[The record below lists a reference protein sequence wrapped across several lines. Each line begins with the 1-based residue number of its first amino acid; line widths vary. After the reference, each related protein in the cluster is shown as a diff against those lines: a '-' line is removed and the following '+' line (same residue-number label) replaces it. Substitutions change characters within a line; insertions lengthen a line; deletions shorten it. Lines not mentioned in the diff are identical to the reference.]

1 MSSSNDFVSSINY
14 VTMQINRHV
23 ALLIL
28 LFGTVGNI
36 LNLLVLRE
44 QDLIKVPCTH
54 YIYCSSMSAVVF
66 LWSALLTRI
75 LQGYNINWPN
85 ENRPLCK
92 IRLYILNVTWAIA
105 IWALVGASIDRFL
118 CSSRSATYR
127 RLSTIRTARYYLTAI
142 FVFFAL
148 FFAEVLYCYEASVP
162 NVPVACYGQ
171 NFACRIFNDWMSLFM
186 DIILPSIFLA
196 LFGSLTIRNAQTRMV
211 RPITESIHHTDV
223 NNQIK
228 LVRKNERNLT
238 TMLLVQVSIVFVLD
252 LPFEVYRLYAS
263 ITSNVS
269 KSASR
274 LVIENLVYALSL
286 FVDYELLM
294 MASRRELCLDDKV
307 KLIKAKEYGSSH
319 RELSDTFQISV
330 GAVSNILKRKAEYTN
345 DYETNRN
352 KKVKRPILQEYARS
366 LAEKLDCSTDFKAS
380 NEWLD
385 RFRIRYNIQFRA
397 ICGKARSV
405 DLNTVDD
412 WKDRLFSMIE
422 HYNPMD
428 IYNCDETGLFYK
440 LMPDRS
446 LVVDR
451 NDCRG
456 GKKSKERYTVM
467 LCKNWS
473 GTDKLKPVII
483 GEFMS
488 TWLTSKTGFFHHPFA
503 RKIREA
509 TMFQEYRFE
518 EASKWLEDLDTSM
531 RKQKRHILL
540 FLDNVPVHPQDIQ
553 LENIKLKF
561 CPPNSTAKI
570 QPLDQGIIRAF
581 KAYYRRFLRV
591 SYCERDTFWS
601 CRVVN
606 KHRYREKRSA
616 TQPVCRYNIIA
627 SATAAMT
634 ADDITVTALDAV
646 YWIDSVW
653 KAVSESTIKSTFRS
667 AGFTFDD
674 NIPSFNEWDDSS
686 ERLLSVTGITND
698 DAENSEDIPGGDPPS
713 LAESLELI
721 RRLRLLSTTQQP
733 ELHPF
738 IIQLQ
743 SKLTDAFLDSNL
755 SKQKSIF
762 DYFKCTSVGP

>member
-238 TMLLVQVSIVFVLD
+238 TMLLVQ
-252 LPFEVYRLYAS
+252 
-263 ITSNVS
+263 
-269 KSASR
+269 
-274 LVIENLVYALSL
+274 SL

-581 KAYYRRFLRV
+581 KAYYRRFLV
-591 SYCERDTFWS
+591 
-601 CRVVN
+601 
-606 KHRYREKRSA
+606 KHIYKAIEELDWILKHVTIGGKVMSA
-616 TQPVCRYNIIA
+616 FDYV
-627 SATAAMT
+627 
-634 ADDITVTALDAV
+634 
-646 YWIDSVW
+646 
-653 KAVSESTIKSTFRS
+653 
-667 AGFTFDD
+667 TFDD